1 MKTGNYMIDGDDG
14 SHISSPYYTE
24 GKARN
29 SIFSMNEKAFEKLLK
44 DLQAIKD
51 KEQSKNK

>member
-1 MKTGNYMIDGDDG
+1 MKTGNTLIDGDDG

-24 GKARN
+24 GKASN

-44 DLQAIKD
+44 NLETI
-51 KEQSKNK
+51 KNKEDGK